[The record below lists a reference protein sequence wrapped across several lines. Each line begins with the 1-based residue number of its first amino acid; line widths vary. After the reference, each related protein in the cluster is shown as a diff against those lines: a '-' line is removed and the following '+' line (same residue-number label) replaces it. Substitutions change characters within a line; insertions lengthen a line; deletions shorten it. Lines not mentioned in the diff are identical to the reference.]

1 MLAEALGARSPGRR
15 DSEEDRSQGDLRE
28 ARLACAATVC
38 HMRRRSDPAQLEV
51 EVARIE
57 VLDLGSLRAEWA
69 RLFGPAPSLR
79 SVEILSRLIAWRLQA
94 EADPETVQALNDRL
108 AGVRPQGRSGVL
120 HPGDRVFRV
129 WQGVRHEVL
138 VLEDGK
144 LAYDEAE
151 FDSLSAVARAI
162 TGARWNG
169 PRFFGL
175 RQEAV

>member
-1 MLAEALGARSPGRR
+1 MTR
-15 DSEEDRSQGDLRE
+15 
-28 ARLACAATVC
+28 
-38 HMRRRSDPAQLEV
+38 QLEV
-51 EVARIE
+51 ELARVE
-57 VLDLGSLRAEWA
+57 VLDLEGLRAAWA
-69 RLFGPAPSLR
+69 RLFGPPPPLR

-94 EADPETVQALNDRL
+94 EADPETVQALKDQL
-108 AGVRPQGRSGVL
+108 AGVRPQRRNGVL
-120 HPGDRVFRV
+120 HPGDRVFRI

-144 LAYDEAE
+144 LAYGEAE

-175 RQEAV
+175 RQEAA